1 MDTQFIEQVKRVLV
15 HGALPTHTGSYFNI
29 SLEQAQLEV
38 RIGSP
43 LLEANYDDYGF
54 LLTFCWVKVLWQFLW
69 MHRVTLHNSDQ
80 VLPKLQR
87 QGDFF
92 IMEHIVASQGFLE
105 EDILRT
111 NHCRLAFRAMTAADI
126 LTGDGIKVTKMPL
139 ISDDCHGHLV
149 YGTGPTRTPQIRIF
163 PAGSQ
168 VCNELRWQTSASL
181 SPYDWNAGLSNH
193 ILGGNG
199 STGDMSVIFS
209 TTQMGCGIIMSPF
222 LPA

>member
-1 MDTQFIEQVKRVLV
+1 MDTQFIEQVKCVLV

-38 RIGSP
+38 GISSP

-69 MHRVTLHNSDQ
+69 MHWVKLHNSDQ

-105 EDILRT
+105 EEMIRI
-111 NHCRLAFRAMTAADI
+111 NHCRLAFRAMTATDI
-126 LTGDGIKVTKMPL
+126 LTGDGIKVTKNAIDLRRLSRPSSIWDWPNENPSNKD
-139 ISDDCHGHLV
+139 ISRWKLGL
-149 YGTGPTRTPQIRIF
+149 QRITLANF
-163 PAGSQ
+163 SLPFSLRLECWVEQ
-168 VCNELRWQTSASL
+168 SHLRWQWFYWRQERHLFHHT
-181 SPYDWNAGLSNH
+181 
-193 ILGGNG
+193 NG
-199 STGDMSVIFS
+199 VWHH
-209 TTQMGCGIIMSPF
+209 
-222 LPA
+222 